1 MYLGGGDVMVAA
13 ETGSGKTASFCL
25 PILQCVSERLRDD
38 RNGNGEGSKTE
49 NSKTE
54 KSSVT
59 TPKPT
64 TYNVKVNEN
73 DKDSLL
79 LIEEGDGLFCS
90 SAAEKM
96 WVGARATHG
105 VKQGKYYYEG
115 IKVDCSSVICIVI
128 ISILFLSCYLLRYSS
143 SFMYAFIHLY

>member
-1 MYLGGGDVMVAA
+1 MVAA

-38 RNGNGEGSKTE
+38 RGSGSKTKD
-49 NSKTE
+49 SKA
-54 KSSVT
+54 KSSSI
-59 TPKPT
+59 KPIT
-64 TYNVKVNEN
+64 HDVKINEN

-79 LIEEGDGLFCS
+79 LVEGGGLFCS

-96 WVGARATHG
+96 WVGGRATHG

-115 IKVDCSSVICIVI
+115 KIDN
-128 ISILFLSCYLLRYSS
+128 ISLLLLLYFLIYYLS
-143 SFMYAFIHLY
+143 SFI